1 MRVLGSIVQALVLPM
16 LDTRHHDPFRSG
28 IAGQFIGDHHAR
40 CLALLLEQLAQQVLR
55 RLGIATTLDQNV
67 ENGPVLI
74 DGAPEPMLS
83 ARDAD
88 HDLVEVPFV
97 SRCGKSAVDLAGKA
111 LAELQGPLP
120 HRFMTDLDAS
130 GGQHLLDHRQ
140 AQGKPKVQPD
150 GITDHFSREAVA
162 SVARRTGVLHP
173 SPMPPSGHSP
183 VNLTV
188 PNWVLSGS
196 IVGWGDA
203 MIPTFNLVVF
213 LYVPGEVRLARLR
226 AREQERFGSAV
237 EPNGSMYEQ
246 HQAFLQSAA
255 GYDTSTSGRTLETD
269 ATWLAQLN
277 CPVMSMT
284 GECSTC
290 DQVSHIL
297 SF

>member
-1 MRVLGSIVQALVLPM
+1 
-16 LDTRHHDPFRSG
+16 
-28 IAGQFIGDHHAR
+28 
-40 CLALLLEQLAQQVLR
+40 
-55 RLGIATTLDQNV
+55 
-67 ENGPVLI
+67 
-74 DGAPEPMLS
+74 
-83 ARDAD
+83 
-88 HDLVEVPFV
+88 
-97 SRCGKSAVDLAGKA
+97 
-111 LAELQGPLP
+111 
-120 HRFMTDLDAS
+120 
-130 GGQHLLDHRQ
+130 
-140 AQGKPKVQPD
+140 
-150 GITDHFSREAVA
+150 
-162 SVARRTGVLHP
+162 
-173 SPMPPSGHSP
+173 MPPSGHSP